1 MKTNTNVSIKNQLI
15 FVRIIFLLKIN
26 TKFPIEFTVHFELL
40 FDDRKALFC
49 VENQYKYFNWKSVCF
64 GPLHFSTENQYDY
77 HRQDCLYWKSMKMC
91 LLKINWFASFKKTL
105 GFPFTFNIGIFKYI
119 FLSILLYFWNC
130 HFVLK
135 TNNNFSIE
143 IR

>member
-40 FDDRKALFC
+40 FDDRKALFYI
-49 VENQYKYFNWKSVCF
+49 ENQYKYFNWKSVCF
-64 GPLHFSTENQYDY
+64 GPLHFSTENQYNI
-77 HRQDCLYWKSMKMC
+77 HRHECKDFHCQNHKICVVKKSDKISLY
-91 LLKINWFASFKKTL
+91 FY
-105 GFPFTFNIGIFKYI
+105 IGIFKYI
-119 FLSILLYFWNC
+119 FLLILLYFWNC

-135 TNNNFSIE
+135 INTNFSIE
-143 IR
+143 NQ